1 AVTLEHGG
9 GYERIRYS
17 SRLDILMLFADGQCL
32 SLREHVSHEHVMV
45 PAEPIQRLAKPDEIT
60 WDEPGSLVDQL
71 VKRMLTVGSRLPPI
85 DGTGIVIDPLTI
97 ESHMFTIAFHGQL
110 LQISR
115 KALEILL
122 IGQHGHGL
130 CAEEV
135 VVPDGQEAHEH
146 WQIPLK
152 GRGAEMFVHLMEAI
166 QHGAEVIRTDGK
178 HGRKADG

>member
-1 AVTLEHGG
+1 M
-9 GYERIRYS
+9 RCS
-17 SRLDILMLFADGQCL
+17 FRLYILSGFGEGQCL
-32 SLREHVSHEHVMV
+32 SLREHVGHEHVMV
-45 PAEPIQRLAKPDEIT
+45 PAEPIERLAKPDEIT

-85 DGTGIVIDPLTI
+85 DGTGIAIDPLTI
-97 ESHMFTIAFHGQL
+97 ESYMFAVTFHRQL

-122 IGQHGHGL
+122 IGQHRHGL